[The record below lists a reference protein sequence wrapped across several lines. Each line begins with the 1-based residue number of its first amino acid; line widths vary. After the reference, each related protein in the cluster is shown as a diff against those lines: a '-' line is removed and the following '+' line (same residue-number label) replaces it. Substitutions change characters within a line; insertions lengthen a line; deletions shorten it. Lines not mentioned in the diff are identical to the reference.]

1 MAVTWKAENLWT
13 AVNVELMC
21 MIYPWQVKT
30 HAIKDSVPGII
41 PSITSIINS
50 SFSTTSTFPRDW
62 KIAEVSPILKEGDF
76 EEPGNN
82 RPISLLPILSKVC
95 EKAVLN
101 QLTPYLTKNKRL
113 AVEQSGNKKWH
124 PTKTCLIASTDTI
137 LDAVDKKELTAKSSI
152 WIWAKHSIALITAF
166 YCKN

>member
-1 MAVTWKAENLWT
+1 MAVTWKAENLWI

-30 HAIKDSVPGII
+30 HTIKDSAPGII

-50 SFSTTSTFPRDW
+50 SFSTTCTFPRDW
-62 KIAEVSPILKEGDF
+62 KIAEVSPTLKESDF

-113 AVEQSGNKKWH
+113 AVEQSGNKKCT
-124 PTKTCLIASTDTI
+124 PLKLLLLPLRTLYLRQSTR
-137 LDAVDKKELTAKSSI
+137 KS
-152 WIWAKHSIALITAF
+152 
-166 YCKN
+166 

>member
-1 MAVTWKAENLWT
+1 MS
-13 AVNVELMC
+13 
-21 MIYPWQVKT
+21 Q
-30 HAIKDSVPGII
+30 
-41 PSITSIINS
+41 
-50 SFSTTSTFPRDW
+50 
-62 KIAEVSPILKEGDF
+62 ILKEGDF

-152 WIWAKHSIALITAF
+152 WI
-166 YCKN
+166 